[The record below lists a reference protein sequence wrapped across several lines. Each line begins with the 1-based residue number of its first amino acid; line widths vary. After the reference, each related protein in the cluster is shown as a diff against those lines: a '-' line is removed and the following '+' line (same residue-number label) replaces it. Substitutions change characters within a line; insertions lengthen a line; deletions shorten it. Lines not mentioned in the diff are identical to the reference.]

1 MTRHI
6 EKTGIR
12 LQPRKRGPRDPAPPA
27 LGPRVRGDDEIV
39 SRQEFLTAS
48 FRGGGDIVAAN
59 RWKSDP
65 VPLSPSADQGL
76 GNGSRL
82 SVAPRSATQRVRG
95 NEASSRV
102 DEIDDYRRVR
112 SAEPGARV
120 PVGDRGR
127 GCDRYSTGCRSA
139 EIRRL
144 ISRWRRGLLVVSQ
157 ALGSGLREGQGRD
170 LSRPVTGGNLRPRCR
185 RPIPLLFR
193 CISAAIPLQGPKNSA
208 VI

>member
-1 MTRHI
+1 M
-6 EKTGIR
+6 
-12 LQPRKRGPRDPAPPA
+12 PSAPH
-27 LGPRVRGDDEIV
+27 R
-39 SRQEFLTAS
+39 S
-48 FRGGGDIVAAN
+48 
-59 RWKSDP
+59 KSDP
-65 VPLSPSADQGL
+65 ALPLPRADQGL

-95 NEASSRV
+95 NEASSRL
-102 DEIDDYRRVR
+102 DEMHDYRRVR
-112 SAEPGARV
+112 SAEPHARI

-127 GCDRYSTGCRSA
+127 DCNRYSTGCRSA

-157 ALGSGLREGQGRD
+157 AVGSGVREDQGRD

-208 VI
+208 VTWRSGNGTQAIDS